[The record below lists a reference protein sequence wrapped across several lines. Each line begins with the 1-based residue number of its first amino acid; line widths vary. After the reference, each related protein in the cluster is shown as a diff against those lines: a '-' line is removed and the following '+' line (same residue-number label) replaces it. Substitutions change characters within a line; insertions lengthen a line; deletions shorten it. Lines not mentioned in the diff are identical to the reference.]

1 MRYDTHSYCQRWQ
14 LHLTLS
20 RLLYRGHGNGGVL
33 GPITGSVYIV
43 WFYRLLGAKIGKNVS
58 VWAGGRPGLMTEP
71 DLVTL
76 GDNVSLDDCS
86 VVAHINSRGKF
97 ALNKL
102 VVGEGC
108 ALRTGSRLLSGA
120 HMEERSMLL
129 EHALLA
135 SGDIAESG
143 AVYAGWPARQQ
154 DRRRRGSDDTVVG
167 DGDED
172 MQPISKTVSR
182 YSVRYSGA
190 PIEKRMSRYSGMQ
203 PLEKKTSRYS
213 TIQSEKR
220 MSRYSGMQPL
230 EKTTSR
236 YSNMQP
242 LEKKTSRYST
252 MQPLEKKTSR
262 YSAVYRG

>member
-1 MRYDTHSYCQRWQ
+1 M
-14 LHLTLS
+14 
-20 RLLYRGHGNGGVL
+20 L

-76 GDNVSLDDCS
+76 GDSVSLDDCS

-102 VVGEGC
+102 VVGEGYVFPICDLHSSNSPTFVRC

-167 DGDED
+167 DED

-203 PLEKKTSRYS
+203 SLEKKTSRYS

>member
-1 MRYDTHSYCQRWQ
+1 
-14 LHLTLS
+14 
-20 RLLYRGHGNGGVL
+20 
-33 GPITGSVYIV
+33 
-43 WFYRLLGAKIGKNVS
+43 
-58 VWAGGRPGLMTEP
+58 MTEP

-102 VVGEGC
+102 VVGEGYVFLIRDLCSSNSYTLIRC

-154 DRRRRGSDDTVVG
+154 DRRRRSPDDTVVG